1 MLFAFFSTI
10 QDPSSS
16 SAIPNQDYISV
27 VNASVDMADGSNTSS
42 VDVVILGDVIPELR
56 KYFTVVL
63 EYAELMQTGVSS
75 RPRLGSQSS
84 VNVTIEDD
92 DHVYGLF
99 KVFGERN
106 QTLIVVNETA
116 NLPVSFEVLRLGGK
130 ISLLAKSSLIVS
142 FRQ

>member
-1 MLFAFFSTI
+1 MLFVFFSTI

-106 QTLIVVNETA
+106 QTLIVVNETE
-116 NLPVSFEVLRLGGK
+116 NLPVSFEVRRLGGK
-130 ISLLAKSSLIVS
+130 ISLLAKSSLVVS